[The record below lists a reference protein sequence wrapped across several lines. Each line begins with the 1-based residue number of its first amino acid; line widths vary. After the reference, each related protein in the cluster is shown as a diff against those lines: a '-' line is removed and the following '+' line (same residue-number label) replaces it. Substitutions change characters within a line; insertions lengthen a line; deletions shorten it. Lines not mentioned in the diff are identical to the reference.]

1 MMRPFRV
8 DVNAERRSSPSPASF
23 RAPREKGPST
33 DPPREDPFFS
43 DDGDAGVFAAARRAL
58 RLGEEPGS
66 GSSQPAFEPASFE
79 GDGSFGGGRDCDDD
93 AHPTE
98 ASVRAMDEAYRRAMR
113 KLELRRG
120 RDGTI
125 AWDEE
130 SDALAAEANALEDR
144 IVRAV
149 EEMTRARRVGRGE
162 EE

>member
-1 MMRPFRV
+1 
-8 DVNAERRSSPSPASF
+8 
-23 RAPREKGPST
+23 
-33 DPPREDPFFS
+33 
-43 DDGDAGVFAAARRAL
+43 
-58 RLGEEPGS
+58 
-66 GSSQPAFEPASFE
+66 
-79 GDGSFGGGRDCDDD
+79 
-93 AHPTE
+93 
-98 ASVRAMDEAYRRAMR
+98 MDEAYRRAMR